1 MYTLIPISIPYSG
14 IGGIVSFQAIIK
26 KITRKNMILTS
37 SVNNPALFFDD
48 KLSFKTYFFGFVA
61 MLTLA
66 SNNVAIPA
74 TSTSFSTGT
83 FLSQCRTIKPSFP

>member
-1 MYTLIPISIPYSG
+1 
-14 IGGIVSFQAIIK
+14 
-26 KITRKNMILTS
+26 MILTS

-83 FLSQCRTIKPSFP
+83 FLSQCRTIKPSFLEVHFLISFLNFEHQFFHH

>member
-1 MYTLIPISIPYSG
+1 
-14 IGGIVSFQAIIK
+14 
-26 KITRKNMILTS
+26 MILTS

-66 SNNVAIPA
+66 SNNVAIPN
-74 TSTSFSTGT
+74 SDYPF
-83 FLSQCRTIKPSFP
+83 F